1 VSAAPAAV
9 QLVDACLE
17 RSYRQ
22 SWDVCDESR
31 PLVLPANRAL
41 LRTVPPRI
49 VDPRITEK
57 RNPRSANIDLA
68 SPLEIVDLIA
78 AEDAGVPEAVHSQR
92 QEIARAMEE
101 AEATF
106 RRGGRLFYVGAGTSG
121 RLGVLDASEMPPTYG
136 TDPDMVQGIIAGGY
150 KALTR
155 SQEGAEDRLE
165 SAVED
170 LQGQGVRG
178 GDFVIGIAA
187 SGTTPYVRRALAYAR
202 EIGARTALVA
212 CSPPPNETLHYVDI
226 LILPITGPEV
236 VTGST
241 RMKAGTA
248 TKLVLNTITTG
259 AMIRL
264 GKTYGNLMV
273 DLRATNKKLEDRSER
288 IIAEVCELSREDA
301 RTLLTRAGGTVK
313 TAIAMHF
320 LDTSREEAERAL
332 DRAGGV
338 IRRAVG
344 REPPPVADESSG
356 RARP

>member
-1 VSAAPAAV
+1 
-9 QLVDACLE
+9 
-17 RSYRQ
+17 
-22 SWDVCDESR
+22 
-31 PLVLPANRAL
+31 
-41 LRTVPPRI
+41 VPPRI

-57 RNPRSANIDLA
+57 RNPRTANIDLA
-68 SPLEIVDLIA
+68 SPLEIVDLMA
-78 AEDAGVPEAVHSQR
+78 AEDARVPEAVHSQR
-92 QEIARAMEE
+92 EAIGRAIEE

-106 RRGGRLFYVGAGTSG
+106 RRSGRLFYVGAGTSG

-136 TDPDMVQGIIAGGY
+136 TDPDMVQGIIAGGH

-170 LQGQGVRG
+170 LDAHGVRR

-187 SGTTPYVRRALAYAR
+187 SGTTPYVRRALAHAR
-202 EIGARTALVA
+202 EVGARTALVA
-212 CSPPPNETLHYVDI
+212 CSPPPDDTRQLVDI

-264 GKTYGNLMV
+264 GKTFGNLMV

-288 IIAEVCELSREDA
+288 IIAEVCELSRADA
-301 RTLLTRAGGTVK
+301 RLLLDRAGGTVK
-313 TAIAMHF
+313 TAIVMHF
-320 LDTSREEAERAL
+320 LDASREDADEALA
-332 DRAGGV
+332 RAGGI
-338 IRRAVG
+338 IRRAIG
-344 REPPPVADESSG
+344 REPPPVADDGSVRS
-356 RARP
+356 RP

>member
-1 VSAAPAAV
+1 MRPPRATRHAP
-9 QLVDACLE
+9 DAT
-17 RSYRQ
+17 RHY
-22 SWDVCDESR
+22 VCGVPNSR
-31 PLVLPANRAL
+31 PQFA
-41 LRTVPPRI
+41 
-49 VDPRITEK
+49 DPRITEK
-57 RNPRSANIDLA
+57 RNPRTANIDLA

-78 AEDAGVPEAVHSQR
+78 AEDARVPEAVRSQR
-92 QEIARAMEE
+92 EEIARAIEI

-106 RRGGRLFYVGAGTSG
+106 RAGGRLFYVGAGTSG

-136 TDPDMVQGIIAGGY
+136 TNPEMVQGIIAGGH

-170 LQGQGVRG
+170 LDAHGVRD

-187 SGTTPYVRRALAYAR
+187 SGTTPYVRRALAHAR
-202 EIGARTALVA
+202 ELGARTGLVA
-212 CSPPPNETLHYVDI
+212 CSPPPNETRDLVDI

-288 IIAEVCELSREDA
+288 IIAEVCELSRDDA
-301 RTLLTRAGGTVK
+301 RGLLERAGGTVK

-320 LDTSREEAERAL
+320 LGLSRDDAEHAL
-332 DRAGGV
+332 ERAGGV
-338 IRRAVG
+338 IRRAIG
-344 REPPPVADESSG
+344 REPPPVADEAG
-356 RARP
+356 RRA